1 MLFHPLHLHIVQDHR
16 EQTAR
21 PCPLS
26 QPEGTWGTRPGSTA
40 VARDLRGARPHGL
53 LMSPGLFA
61 PRWGGI
67 LQMPT
72 CLSTGYFCQMFIQC
86 SLSLLLFLIY
96 FKWAPRPWGQPLPAP
111 RPQLLGRTHPHPS
124 PGFGE
129 THLCWPLTWLHT
141 VPGRHLD
148 GFLPAAERP
157 RGYDRTQARGC
168 R

>member
-1 MLFHPLHLHIVQDHR
+1 MLFHPLHLHIVQDHG
-16 EQTAR
+16 EQTAC

-26 QPEGTWGTRPGSTA
+26 QPEGAWGTRPGSTA

-96 FKWAPRPWGQPLPAP
+96 FKWAPGPWGQPLPAP
-111 RPQLLGRTHPHPS
+111 PPPPAARQDPPTSEPWIRRNSLILASHLVTHGPRQA
-124 PGFGE
+124 
-129 THLCWPLTWLHT
+129 
-141 VPGRHLD
+141 PGR
-148 GFLPAAERP
+148 LPP
-157 RGYDRTQARGC
+157 C
-168 R
+168 RRKAPWL